1 MHAADCPGGSGCAW
15 EHVLTQPRDIAQRV
29 LPLPSSV
36 GRASKLA
43 SSITRPT
50 LKVHGWIW
58 RSFARNHFSPSS
70 HAASNYS
77 NTIFSVAWRQP
88 GKVLS
93 SYPLTS
99 IAPLPEF
106 PSPPTA
112 PHLWSQHSPSCPL
125 HFHFCFFTSL
135 LNCIATL
142 IGKLKRKRY
151 EEQQK
156 KP

>member
-29 LPLPSSV
+29 LPLRNSV

-58 RSFARNHFSPSS
+58 RSFARNHLSPSS